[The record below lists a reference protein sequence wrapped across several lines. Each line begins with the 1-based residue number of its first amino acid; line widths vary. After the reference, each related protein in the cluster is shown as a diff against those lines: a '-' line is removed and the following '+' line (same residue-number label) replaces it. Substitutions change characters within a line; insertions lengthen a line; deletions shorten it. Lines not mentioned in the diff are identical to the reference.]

1 MKDLSTFFYLF
12 FVFNGFH
19 ILFDAYMAVGMPGT
33 GSAGI
38 IVMLQCISSS
48 KKAAVAFC
56 GISFALWVLHFVV
69 LLFKYIKVCC
79 HYRLHSHMFLE
90 AKQQAY
96 LGFTQSG
103 AGQAAAGVYICSN
116 TGTFV

>member
-19 ILFDAYMAVGMPGT
+19 ILFDANMAVGMPGT

-48 KKAAVAFC
+48 KKAATAFC

-69 LLFKYIKVCC
+69 LLFKYIKVRH
-79 HYRLHSHMFLE
+79 HYWLHSHKFSE

-96 LGFTQSG
+96 LGYAQSS
-103 AGQAAAGVYICSN
+103 AGQAAAGVYIRSN